1 VPFPAAGYQA
11 TGQIVSMGDG
21 VAGFSIGEFVV
32 GFCSCSHSQ
41 YVSIHKD
48 YLHKLPDP
56 TKLKQSALFVMPC
69 VGAHALTHAGLDA
82 RDSILVVGQGLIG
95 QCMAQLARL
104 RGAFVATSEVS
115 PARLGLSRQYCA
127 DWAIDARTGKLPD
140 LIRDR
145 FPNGFD
151 LVAESTGFQPLIE
164 DAMQCVKAGGFNRG
178 GKFIF
183 LGWYPDTISL
193 QVPPSPQQAVA
204 MFLSR
209 LHRRTAE
216 PGWGSETHR
225 IRSPQDRPADQPR
238 RALARRGRALQP
250 PLHP

>member
-1 VPFPAAGYQA
+1 V
-11 TGQIVSMGDG
+11 
-21 VAGFSIGEFVV
+21 
-32 GFCSCSHSQ
+32 H
-41 YVSIHKD
+41 
-48 YLHKLPDP
+48 
-56 TKLKQSALFVMPC
+56 
-69 VGAHALTHAGLDA
+69 
-82 RDSILVVGQGLIG
+82 
-95 QCMAQLARL
+95 AQLARL

-183 LGWYPDTISL
+183 LGWYPDTISFKFHLPHSKQL
-193 QVPPSPQQAVA
+193 QCS
-204 MFLSR
+204 SR

-225 IRSPQDRPADQPR
+225 IRSPQID
-238 RALARRGRALQP
+238 
-250 PLHP
+250 PLISHVVRWRDAAELYSRLFTPERDSFNGIVIDWRE